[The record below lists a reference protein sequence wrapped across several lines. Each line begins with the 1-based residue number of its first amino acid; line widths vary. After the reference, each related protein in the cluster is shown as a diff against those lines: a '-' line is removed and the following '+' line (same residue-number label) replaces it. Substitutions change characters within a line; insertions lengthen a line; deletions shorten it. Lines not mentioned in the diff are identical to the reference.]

1 MSTPSAEDAL
11 TAEVA
16 TSTVGTVAAGGPAP
30 LTVSVVV
37 SEGRSSTPASRA
49 PRSASTPTAAALRTL
64 ALLAIVAAFVG
75 AREVLV
81 PVALGAFVAFLL
93 APIASALERLR
104 VPRGLAAT
112 LSVLTLAVAALGVLW
127 MSGAQAVD
135 FARRLPEYKR
145 TLDAKLA
152 GFRSAGVGSPISEA
166 ADRLHELK
174 GRLTSAPSDAP
185 APAPAAASGVVP
197 APAPDVLAVRVVED
211 APTPL
216 DVYGDLVGSVLGPLG
231 IAAVVVLLAIFLL
244 TYRTDVRERLL
255 ALGSA
260 HRIGVTSQALAE
272 AGRRVARYLLS
283 NLAVNVLYG
292 LLVGVGVAI
301 IGVPNA
307 ALWGLLCALLRF
319 VPYVGTW
326 IGAAFPLAVSVAV
339 FDGWGHALATFLTI
353 LGIDVV
359 VGNVVEPLVYG
370 HRTGLSPLAV
380 VLATIFWTW
389 VWGVPGLLLA
399 IPMTLCLAVAG
410 RYIPGFG
417 ALHVLLGDEQVLDP
431 AERAYERLIAFDAA
445 AAGRVAA
452 EVRAQVG
459 PAAADDAVLLGVLRR
474 AERDRRE
481 GQLDEERYLA
491 ICDGVREAF
500 DDADVEV
507 AATPP
512 AGAHPVLCLPAF
524 AESDRVACEMLV
536 RHLTTLGLAAE
547 VGPTATTVAGPL
559 LDATRAREA
568 VVCVVALPPFAALR
582 VRYGLRRVRSHVPG
596 VRLVGVVLD
605 PDANVARV
613 ESALHQAGAMDT
625 TFSLAATVR
634 VLGPRATPDDP
645 PGRLDGGGPAPVP
658 APRAVSVGSVS

>member
-1 MSTPSAEDAL
+1 MSTPAAEDAL
-11 TAEVA
+11 TAV
-16 TSTVGTVAAGGPAP
+16 
-30 LTVSVVV
+30 VSVVV
-37 SEGRSSTPASRA
+37 SGGRSGTPASRV

-64 ALLAIVAAFVG
+64 ALLAIVAAFVW
-75 AREVLV
+75 ARAVLV
-81 PVALGAFVAFLL
+81 PVALGALVAFLL

-104 VPRGLAAT
+104 LPRGLAAT
-112 LSVLTLAVAALGVLW
+112 LSVLSLAVAALGVLW
-127 MSGAQAVD
+127 VSGAQAVD
-135 FARRLPEYKR
+135 FARRLPEYRR
-145 TLDAKLA
+145 TLDAKFA
-152 GFRSAGVGSPISEA
+152 GFRSAGAGSPISEA
-166 ADRLHELK
+166 ADRLKELR
-174 GRLTSAPSDAP
+174 GRLTSAASDPP
-185 APAPAAASGVVP
+185 APVGAAGVAP
-197 APAPDVLAVRVVED
+197 APAPDVVAVRVVAD

-216 DVYGDLVGSVLGPLG
+216 DVYGDVVASVLGPLG
-231 IAAVVVLLAIFLL
+231 VAAVVVLLAIFLL

-292 LLVGVGVAI
+292 VLVGVGVAI
-301 IGVPNA
+301 AGVPNA
-307 ALWGLLCALLRF
+307 ALWGLLCGLLRF
-319 VPYVGTW
+319 VPYIGTW

-339 FDGWGHALATFLTI
+339 FDGWGHTVAVFATI
-353 LGIDVV
+353 LGIDIV

-380 VLATIFWTW
+380 VLATVFWTW

-410 RYIPGFG
+410 RYVPGFG

-500 DDADVEV
+500 DDADVDP
-507 AATPP
+507 ALAPP
-512 AGAHPVLCLPAF
+512 AGARPVLCLPAF

-536 RHLTTLGLAAE
+536 RHLTTVGLAAE

-559 LDATRAREA
+559 PGASPAADA

-582 VRYGLRRVRSHVPG
+582 VRYGLRRARSHAPG

-605 PDANVARV
+605 PEADVARV
-613 ESALHQAGAMDT
+613 ESALRQAGAADT

-634 VLGPRATPDDP
+634 VLGPRATPDDA
-645 PGRLDGGGPAPVP
+645 PGRLDGVEAAPAD
-658 APRAVSVGSVS
+658 APRAVARAS